1 MSSELK
7 PGTVVDDRYEIVEH
21 LGDGGMG
28 SVYKARERG
37 LERFIALK
45 MLHRSLVGDQ
55 EHLDRFRR
63 EGAVLAT
70 LEHPHILQCYRFG
83 VWQGMLP
90 YISMEYIVGRS
101 LSSVIADAGKVPL
114 ERVLTLGQQIC
125 AAMEHAHQHKV
136 VHRDLKPAN
145 IMVIQGERGDVVK
158 VLDFGL
164 AKILRDDGAVSQ
176 HLTQTGS
183 LVGSVYYMSP
193 EQCLGK
199 KADLRSDIYSLGCL
213 LYEALTG
220 APPLMADTPV
230 GLIYLH
236 VNSTPESLANHF
248 LKSEL
253 RDGLNDAL
261 MRSLAK
267 DPADR
272 YQSMEDFRAALSL
285 VQQGRGSEILPVPA
299 GAALKSSRKQL
310 VTVLARVS
318 LLLVF
323 ATAIV
328 RYLQLSEGDSS
339 KVLASLAK
347 VSSGTGGEPSE
358 NLDPS
363 VETRV
368 HVEPRELAKLEQAV
382 AHAGGFAHMKDSERK
397 EKAALALLKD
407 LNALQNAYWFSDR
420 FDDWYAL
427 NRRKAECNMVI
438 ADGERLQVEVLAN
451 TFQRCY
457 QIGRQ
462 SGTSAVKDLWNER
475 ANGAYRE
482 LMELEKVNPYAMFAR
497 CQINTVGCIRKRRFA
512 NAKVAFLSAWPPP
525 VESCSTRE
533 AAPHCMSGWCKG
545 MVEQS
550 VGYLLQAKPAWR
562 NREEA
567 LTLCEIIAPM
577 AAYLE
582 VQGDLSLVGQKAKLY
597 CALILRKAHVMQ
609 TPELAQRKR
618 AASVLETLKIPEAK
632 L

>member
-7 PGTVVDDRYEIVEH
+7 PGTVVDERYEIVEH

-45 MLHRSLVGDQ
+45 MLHPSLVGDQ

-90 YISMEYIVGRS
+90 YISMEYIVGSS
-101 LSSVIADAGKVPL
+101 LSSVIADAGKVPPG
-114 ERVLTLGQQIC
+114 RVLTLGQQIC
-125 AAMEHAHQHKV
+125 AAMEHAHRHKV

-145 IMVIQGERGDVVK
+145 IMVLQGESGDVVK

-164 AKILRDDGAVSQ
+164 AKILKDDGAASQ

-236 VNSTPESLANHF
+236 VNSKPESLANHF

-253 RDGLNDAL
+253 PDGLNDAL

-272 YQSMEDFRAALSL
+272 YQSMEEFCAALSL
-285 VQQGRGSEILPVPA
+285 VQQGRGSEIAPLAVCEPN
-299 GAALKSSRKQL
+299 SSRKQL
-310 VTVLARVS
+310 VTVLALVS

-323 ATAIV
+323 TVSIV
-328 RYLQLSEGDSS
+328 RYFQVSEGSISKDFAPLAKAPAGVTGELSESF
-339 KVLASLAK
+339 
-347 VSSGTGGEPSE
+347 EP
-358 NLDPS
+358 P
-363 VETRV
+363 
-368 HVEPRELAKLEQAV
+368 VEPRVYVDPVKIAKLEQAV
-382 AHAGGFAHMKDSERK
+382 ARAGDFAHLGTSAKNEQ
-397 EKAALALLKD
+397 AALALRKD
-407 LNALQNAYWFSDR
+407 LKALQNAYWFSDR

-427 NRRKAECNMVI
+427 NKRMAECNKVI
-438 ADGERLQVEVLAN
+438 TDGERLQVEVLAN

-462 SGTSAVKDLWNER
+462 SGTSAVEDLWKER
-475 ANGAYRE
+475 ANEAYRE
-482 LMELEKVNPYAMFAR
+482 LMELEKVNPYATFAR
-497 CQINTVGCIRKRRFA
+497 CQINTVGSIRKRRFA

-525 VESCSTRE
+525 LESDSVRE
-533 AAPHCMSGWCKG
+533 AAPHCKPGWCKG

-550 VGYLLQAKPAWR
+550 LGYLVQAKPEWR

-577 AAYLE
+577 SAYLE
-582 VQGDLSLVGQKAKLY
+582 REGDSSSVGQQAKLY
-597 CALILRKAHVMQ
+597 CSQVLRKAHVLQ

-618 AASVLETLKIPEAK
+618 TATVLETLKIPAAK

>member
-37 LERFIALK
+37 LERGIALK
-45 MLHRSLVGDQ
+45 MLHPSLVGDQ
-55 EHLDRFRR
+55 EHRDRFRR

-83 VWQGMLP
+83 VWQGMFP
-90 YISMEYIVGRS
+90 YISMEYIIGSS
-101 LSSVIADAGKVPL
+101 LSSVIADAGKVPW

-145 IMVIQGERGDVVK
+145 IMVIQGESGDFVK

-164 AKILRDDGAVSQ
+164 AKILNDDGAVSQ

-220 APPLMADTPV
+220 APPLRADTPV

-248 LKSEL
+248 LQSEL
-253 RDGLNDAL
+253 PDGLNDAL

-272 YQSMEDFRAALSL
+272 YQSMEELRAALSL
-285 VQQGRGSEILPVPA
+285 VQQGRGSEIVPVPA
-299 GAALKSSRKQL
+299 GAAPKSSRKQL
-310 VTVLARVS
+310 VTVLALVS

-328 RYLQLSEGDSS
+328 RYFHLSEGDSS
-339 KVLASLAK
+339 NVIASLAK
-347 VSSGTGGEPSE
+347 ESSGTDGVPSE
-358 NLDPS
+358 NLDPP

-368 HVEPRELAKLEQAV
+368 HVDPRELAKLEQAV
-382 AHAGGFAHMKDSERK
+382 AHARDFTHLETSAKK
-397 EKAALALLKD
+397 EQAALALRKD

-427 NRRKAECNMVI
+427 NKRMAACNNVI
-438 ADGERLQVEVLAN
+438 VDGERLQVEVLAN

-462 SGTSAVKDLWNER
+462 SGNLAVEELWKER
-475 ANGAYRE
+475 ANDAYQK
-482 LMELEKVNPYAMFAR
+482 LIELEKVNPYATFAR
-497 CQINTVGCIRKRRFA
+497 CQINTVGSIRKRRFA

-525 VESCSTRE
+525 VESCSSRE
-533 AAPHCMSGWCKG
+533 AAPHCKSGWCNG

-550 VGYLLQAKPAWR
+550 VVYLLQAKPEWR

-582 VQGDLSLVGQKAKLY
+582 VQGDSSSVGQKAKLF
-597 CALILRKAHVMQ
+597 CTRVLRKAYVMQ